1 MTYFVG
7 IDVSKHR
14 LDCLWL
20 KDPALTKVKTKVI
33 ENCQKGHV
41 QLAEWL
47 CKNTGADPQDI
58 HVVME
63 ATNVYHEALARCLHG
78 CGFRITVAN
87 PARVRNFAKGLGTLQ
102 KTDKKD
108 SCVLAKFGHQNNL
121 DLWEPEPVEACK
133 LKAMLRRHEALEGD
147 LQRELNR
154 QETAEITEASEVV
167 LESLSK
173 MIKELKAE
181 KLRVEKQIDD
191 HIDNHPQLK
200 KDRQLMQSIKA
211 VGPVTSRL
219 MLSVIHSRPFKKAS
233 QVAAYLGLV
242 PVLYE
247 SGTLKGRSHLSKR
260 GPANIR
266 AKLYMAAVVAIK
278 HNPDIKA
285 QYERLL
291 LNGKTKMQAI
301 GAAMRKLVQICFG
314 VVKHQREYQSQI
326 AVIAT

>member
-1 MTYFVG
+1 
-7 IDVSKHR
+7 
-14 LDCLWL
+14 
-20 KDPALTKVKTKVI
+20 
-33 ENCQKGHV
+33 
-41 QLAEWL
+41 
-47 CKNTGADPQDI
+47 
-58 HVVME
+58 
-63 ATNVYHEALARCLHG
+63 
-78 CGFRITVAN
+78 
-87 PARVRNFAKGLGTLQ
+87 
-102 KTDKKD
+102 
-108 SCVLAKFGHQNNL
+108 
-121 DLWEPEPVEACK
+121 
-133 LKAMLRRHEALEGD
+133 
-147 LQRELNR
+147 
-154 QETAEITEASEVV
+154 
-167 LESLSK
+167 
-173 MIKELKAE
+173 
-181 KLRVEKQIDD
+181 
-191 HIDNHPQLK
+191 
-200 KDRQLMQSIKA
+200 MQSIKA

-219 MLSVIHSRPFKKAS
+219 MLSVIPSRPFKKAS

-247 SGTLKGRSHLSKR
+247 SGTFKGRSHLSKR

>member
-7 IDVSKHR
+7 IDVSKNK

-20 KDPALTKVKTKVI
+20 KDPVKTKVKTKVV
-33 ENCQKGHV
+33 ENRQKCHV

-47 CKNTGADPQDI
+47 CKNTGADPRDI

-63 ATNVYHEALARCLHG
+63 ATNVYHEALAHCLYG
-78 CGFRITVAN
+78 RGFRITVAN

-108 SCVLAKFGHQNNL
+108 SCVLAKFGHQNTP
-121 DLWEPEPVEACK
+121 DLWKPEPVEVRK
-133 LKAMLRRHEALEGD
+133 LKAMLSRLEALEGD

-154 QETAEITEASEVV
+154 METAEITEASEVV
-167 LESLSK
+167 LESLNK
-173 MIKELKAE
+173 MIEELRAE
-181 KLRVEKQIDD
+181 KTRIEKQIDD

-200 KDRQLMQSIKA
+200 KDRRFMQSIDA
-211 VGPVTSRL
+211 VGPVTSRM
-219 MLSVIHSRPFKKAS
+219 MLAVIHSRPFKKAT
-233 QVAAYLGLV
+233 QVSAYLGLV

-266 AKLYMAAVVAIK
+266 AKLYMAAVVATK
-278 HNPDIKA
+278 HNSDIKA

-291 LNGKTKMQAI
+291 KNGKTKMQAI
-301 GAAMRKLVQICFG
+301 CAAMRKLVQICFG
-314 VVKHQREYQSQI
+314 VIKHQSEYQPQI
-326 AVIAT
+326 A